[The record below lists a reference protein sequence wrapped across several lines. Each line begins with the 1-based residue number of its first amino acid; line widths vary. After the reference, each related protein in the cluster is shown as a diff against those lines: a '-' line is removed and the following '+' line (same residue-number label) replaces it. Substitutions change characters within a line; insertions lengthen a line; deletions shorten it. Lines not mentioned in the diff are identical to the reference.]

1 MTDKRLSLLRCTG
14 HDVFILYSIFGIS
27 QSKENVPDTLLGVL
41 KEMLELQTQVHQQQH
56 VQVDMEMA
64 KPDLTAALR
73 DVRLQ
78 YENLASKNIQ
88 ESEEWY
94 KSKVKNCYILS

>member
-1 MTDKRLSLLRCTG
+1 MLALL
-14 HDVFILYSIFGIS
+14 
-27 QSKENVPDTLLGVL
+27 Q
-41 KEMLELQTQVHQQQH
+41 EMLELQNQIQQQQQ
-56 VQVDMEMA
+56 VQVDMDIA

-88 ESEEWY
+88 ESEDWY
-94 KSKVKNCYILS
+94 KSKVYLFQIGQ

>member
-1 MTDKRLSLLRCTG
+1 MHAT
-14 HDVFILYSIFGIS
+14 F
-27 QSKENVPDTLLGVL
+27 LGVL
-41 KEMLELQTQVHQQQH
+41 KEMLEMQNQVHQQQH

-94 KSKVKNCYILS
+94 KSKVKLQYIKFI

>member
-1 MTDKRLSLLRCTG
+1 MPVVLILL
-14 HDVFILYSIFGIS
+14 
-27 QSKENVPDTLLGVL
+27 Q
-41 KEMLELQTQVHQQQH
+41 EMLELQNQVHQQQH

-78 YENLASKNIQ
+78 YENLASKNVQ

-94 KSKVKNCYILS
+94 KSKVNIQHNKLTGL

>member
-1 MTDKRLSLLRCTG
+1 MHFVLML
-14 HDVFILYSIFGIS
+14 
-27 QSKENVPDTLLGVL
+27 L
-41 KEMLELQTQVHQQQH
+41 KEMLELQNQVHQQQH

-94 KSKVKNCYILS
+94 KSKVSVQRVK

>member
-1 MTDKRLSLLRCTG
+1 
-14 HDVFILYSIFGIS
+14 
-27 QSKENVPDTLLGVL
+27 
-41 KEMLELQTQVHQQQH
+41 MLELQNQVHQQQH

-88 ESEEWY
+88 ESEDWY
-94 KSKVKNCYILS
+94 KSKVNVQHVMWNHRLISC

>member
-1 MTDKRLSLLRCTG
+1 MHAT
-14 HDVFILYSIFGIS
+14 F
-27 QSKENVPDTLLGVL
+27 LGVL
-41 KEMLELQTQVHQQQH
+41 KEMLELQSQVHQQQH

-94 KSKVKNCYILS
+94 KSKVTLQYIKFIWLLSRFEHFESVNFSSIQ

>member
-1 MTDKRLSLLRCTG
+1 MC
-14 HDVFILYSIFGIS
+14 LYMPAALI
-27 QSKENVPDTLLGVL
+27 VL
-41 KEMLELQTQVHQQQH
+41 QEMLELQNQVHQQQH

-94 KSKVKNCYILS
+94 KSKVHMQRSNLTWF

>member
-1 MTDKRLSLLRCTG
+1 
-14 HDVFILYSIFGIS
+14 
-27 QSKENVPDTLLGVL
+27 
-41 KEMLELQTQVHQQQH
+41 MLELQNQVHQQQH

-94 KSKVKNCYILS
+94 KSKVNFQEIALDFRSELAIDHVQKTAN

>member
-1 MTDKRLSLLRCTG
+1 MPAAL
-14 HDVFILYSIFGIS
+14 I
-27 QSKENVPDTLLGVL
+27 VL
-41 KEMLELQTQVHQQQH
+41 QEMLELQNQVHQQQH

-88 ESEEWY
+88 ESEDWY
-94 KSKVKNCYILS
+94 KSKVHMQHNHFTWF

>member
-1 MTDKRLSLLRCTG
+1 MPAVLILL
-14 HDVFILYSIFGIS
+14 
-27 QSKENVPDTLLGVL
+27 Q
-41 KEMLELQTQVHQQQH
+41 EMLELQNQVHQQQH

-64 KPDLTAALR
+64 KPDLTSALR

-78 YENLASKNIQ
+78 YENLASKNIH

-94 KSKVKNCYILS
+94 KSKVNIQHNKLTGL

>member
-1 MTDKRLSLLRCTG
+1 MYTPAALI
-14 HDVFILYSIFGIS
+14 VS
-27 QSKENVPDTLLGVL
+27 Q
-41 KEMLELQTQVHQQQH
+41 EMLELQNQVHQQQH
-56 VQVDMEMA
+56 VQVDMEIA

-94 KSKVKNCYILS
+94 KSKVHMQHNNLTWF

>member
-1 MTDKRLSLLRCTG
+1 MFSYLAAFHSLKT
-14 HDVFILYSIFGIS
+14 
-27 QSKENVPDTLLGVL
+27 NVHATFLGVL
-41 KEMLELQTQVHQQQH
+41 KEMLEMQNQVHQQQH

-94 KSKVKNCYILS
+94 KSKVKLQYIKFI

>member
-1 MTDKRLSLLRCTG
+1 MFCSRYNALRVVRVSEKCKVFVVLYMPVLL
-14 HDVFILYSIFGIS
+14 ILW
-27 QSKENVPDTLLGVL
+27 Q
-41 KEMLELQTQVHQQQH
+41 EMLELQNQMQQQQH

-94 KSKVKNCYILS
+94 KSKVEPEDENMSKLNNFE

>member
-1 MTDKRLSLLRCTG
+1 ML
-14 HDVFILYSIFGIS
+14 
-27 QSKENVPDTLLGVL
+27 L
-41 KEMLELQTQVHQQQH
+41 KEMLELQNQVHQQQH

-94 KSKVKNCYILS
+94 KSKVKVQHVKIISLTQQKTKPR

>member
-1 MTDKRLSLLRCTG
+1 MSTASKLLMKNAIMPF
-14 HDVFILYSIFGIS
+14 VLM
-27 QSKENVPDTLLGVL
+27 LL
-41 KEMLELQTQVHQQQH
+41 KEMLELQNQVHQQQH

-94 KSKVKNCYILS
+94 KSKVNTQHVHFN

>member
-1 MTDKRLSLLRCTG
+1 MLM
-14 HDVFILYSIFGIS
+14 
-27 QSKENVPDTLLGVL
+27 Q
-41 KEMLELQTQVHQQQH
+41 EMLEMQSQMQQQQH

-94 KSKVKNCYILS
+94 KSKVMILHKVKEYLTGVIKKARNSEAS

>member
-1 MTDKRLSLLRCTG
+1 MYMP
-14 HDVFILYSIFGIS
+14 V
-27 QSKENVPDTLLGVL
+27 VL
-41 KEMLELQTQVHQQQH
+41 IVLQEMLELQNQIQQQQH
-56 VQVDMEMA
+56 VQVDMEMV

-88 ESEEWY
+88 ESEDWY
-94 KSKVKNCYILS
+94 KSKVKIFYKVEKYVRKCSRNLKATE

>member
-1 MTDKRLSLLRCTG
+1 MPVVLILL
-14 HDVFILYSIFGIS
+14 
-27 QSKENVPDTLLGVL
+27 Q
-41 KEMLELQTQVHQQQH
+41 EMLELQNQVHQQQH

-78 YENLASKNIQ
+78 YENLASKNIH

-94 KSKVKNCYILS
+94 KSKVNIQHNKLTGL

>member
-1 MTDKRLSLLRCTG
+1 MKSTYMPVLSI
-14 HDVFILYSIFGIS
+14 VV
-27 QSKENVPDTLLGVL
+27 Q
-41 KEMLELQTQVHQQQH
+41 EMLELQNQIQQQQH

-88 ESEEWY
+88 ESEDWY
-94 KSKVKNCYILS
+94 KSKVRISHKVVKYVIKKQMSKTIKRSQIHKI

>member
-1 MTDKRLSLLRCTG
+1 MLN
-14 HDVFILYSIFGIS
+14 SIFVITKN
-27 QSKENVPDTLLGVL
+27 QENVHATLHGVL
-41 KEMLELQTQVHQQQH
+41 KEMLELQNQVHQQQH

-94 KSKVKNCYILS
+94 KSKVKLQLLSSFDNYYQVLKI

>member
-1 MTDKRLSLLRCTG
+1 ML
-14 HDVFILYSIFGIS
+14 IL
-27 QSKENVPDTLLGVL
+27 L
-41 KEMLELQTQVHQQQH
+41 KEMLELQNQVHQQQH
-56 VQVDMEMA
+56 VHVDMEMA

-94 KSKVKNCYILS
+94 KSKVKVQFNKTTKASLLNDETKHVMFILYVC

>member
-1 MTDKRLSLLRCTG
+1 MNCLYYLCVSSALL
-14 HDVFILYSIFGIS
+14 I
-27 QSKENVPDTLLGVL
+27 VL
-41 KEMLELQTQVHQQQH
+41 QEMLELQSQIQQQQH
-56 VQVDMEMA
+56 VQVDMDIA
-64 KPDLTAALR
+64 KPDLTSALR

-94 KSKVKNCYILS
+94 KSKVRSKACMFQNKFCGSMHFKSNIINIF

>member
-1 MTDKRLSLLRCTG
+1 MPVMLILL
-14 HDVFILYSIFGIS
+14 
-27 QSKENVPDTLLGVL
+27 Q
-41 KEMLELQTQVHQQQH
+41 EMMELQTQMQQQQH

-78 YENLASKNIQ
+78 YESLASKNIH

-94 KSKVKNCYILS
+94 KSKVKISHKVGEYFTCVIMKLFKKFKSNIINGTTA